1 MTHAVFALIGIGFLV
16 GFRHAFEP
24 DHLAAVSTLASRHGW
39 RTASGLGVA
48 WGFGHTASVG
58 VVGLII
64 SLLGI
69 RVPDAFFR
77 AAELG
82 VAFLLIALG
91 VSTLAVEAR
100 RHRRQQ
106 GAAHEVAHEV
116 AHAHRHPHSHAHLR
130 TVRSA
135 FGFGI
140 AHGLAGSG
148 AVMVLIVAAASS
160 PREQLLYLLVFG
172 IGTILGMSIVSL
184 MTGAVTGLASARNQR
199 VGLAIRVGAACASTA
214 VGVWL
219 GAGVIGRA

>member
-58 VVGLII
+58 LVAVLITA
-64 SLLGI
+64 LGI
-69 RVPDAFFR
+69 RVPAAFFR
-77 AAELG
+77 SAEFG
-82 VAFLLIALG
+82 VAILLVTLG
-91 VSTLAVEAR
+91 VSTLVIEAR

-106 GAAHEVAHEV
+106 GPAHQDAHV
-116 AHAHRHPHSHAHLR
+116 HRHPHSHANLR
-130 TVRSA
+130 TARSA

-148 AVMVLIVAAASS
+148 AVMVLIVAAASTMA
-160 PREQLLYLLVFG
+160 QQIVYLVVFG
-172 IGTILGMSIVSL
+172 VGTILGMSVVSVL
-184 MTGAVTGLASARNQR
+184 TGAVSGLASARSQR
-199 VGLAIRVGAACASTA
+199 VGLAIRLGAACASTV

-219 GAGVIGRA
+219 GAGVLSGA

>member
-1 MTHAVFALIGIGFLV
+1 MTHAIFALIGIGFLV

-48 WGFGHTASVG
+48 WGIGHTASLG
-58 VVGLII
+58 VVALCI
-64 SLLGI
+64 SVLGI
-69 RVPDAFFR
+69 RVPATFFR
-77 AAELG
+77 TAELG
-82 VAFLLIALG
+82 VAALLIVLG

-100 RHRRQQ
+100 RHRRRQ
-106 GAAHEVAHEV
+106 GPAHEV
-116 AHAHRHPHSHAHLR
+116 AHAHAHPHSHQNLR
-130 TVRSA
+130 SARGA

-160 PREQLLYLLVFG
+160 ASEQLVYLVVFG
-172 IGTILGMSIVSL
+172 VGTILGMSLVSI
-184 MTGAVTGLASARNQR
+184 MTGAVAGLASSLSQQI
-199 VGLAIRVGAACASTA
+199 GLAIRVGAACASTV

-219 GAGVIGRA
+219 GAGVVRGV